1 MKLSKY
7 ADKDFYRKIMQLAL
21 PIIFQN
27 LINTAVNSAD
37 VLMLGFVNQ
46 TSLSASSLANQ
57 ISFVLNLFYSGVA
70 SGTIMLCAQYW
81 GRQQLRTIEKIM
93 GIAMRLSMSISI
105 LFGAAACLVPGL
117 LMRIFT
123 ADQEMIAVGSSYLRI
138 LGLSYLFMGFSQ
150 VYLCVMRSIE
160 RVVFSAV
167 VTAIALISNI
177 LLNAVFIFGLFGVP
191 AFGIRG
197 AAIATVI
204 ARGME
209 FFICV
214 GDNFHGQ
221 SVRFRIREVFASNSL
236 LFHDYLH
243 YSLPA
248 FGNEVVW
255 GVGFSMY
262 SVIMG
267 HLGSDAVA
275 ASSIA
280 NIVKNIIACMCL
292 GIGTGSGILVGNELG
307 RGALDRAREYGGRLC
322 RIAVAA
328 GAVSGAVLLV
338 CSPLVQLLAVSLSEQ
353 AHEYLRVMLMICAYY
368 MVGKA
373 VNSTVVAGIFCAGG
387 DTKFGLLCD
396 AVTMWVI
403 IVPVGML
410 AAFVWKLP
418 VLTVYFLLNLDEF
431 VKLPAVYRHYK
442 KYLWVRNLT
451 KESGE
456 QDSAPEMEK
465 EQV

>member
-1 MKLSKY
+1 M
-7 ADKDFYRKIMQLAL
+7 
-21 PIIFQN
+21 
-27 LINTAVNSAD
+27 
-37 VLMLGFVNQ
+37 
-46 TSLSASSLANQ
+46 
-57 ISFVLNLFYSGVA
+57 
-70 SGTIMLCAQYW
+70 
-81 GRQQLRTIEKIM
+81 
-93 GIAMRLSMSISI
+93 
-105 LFGAAACLVPGL
+105 
-117 LMRIFT
+117 
-123 ADQEMIAVGSSYLRI
+123 
-138 LGLSYLFMGFSQ
+138 
-150 VYLCVMRSIE
+150 
-160 RVVFSAV
+160 
-167 VTAIALISNI
+167 
-177 LLNAVFIFGLFGVP
+177 
-191 AFGIRG
+191 
-197 AAIATVI
+197 
-204 ARGME
+204 
-209 FFICV
+209 
-214 GDNFHGQ
+214 
-221 SVRFRIREVFASNSL
+221 
-236 LFHDYLH
+236 
-243 YSLPA
+243 
-248 FGNEVVW
+248 
-255 GVGFSMY
+255 
-262 SVIMG
+262 
-267 HLGSDAVA
+267 
-275 ASSIA
+275 
-280 NIVKNIIACMCL
+280 
-292 GIGTGSGILVGNELG
+292 
-307 RGALDRAREYGGRLC
+307 
-322 RIAVAA
+322 AA